1 MICYVKGDIFD
12 TDCNIIC
19 APFSSSGVPEG
30 TVSSALMHYK
40 QFLYEIESCSFSDEL
55 IGRCFVLE
63 RGSEAGIAVLI
74 TNDIHFEQRC
84 SVLIHFLSKAVK
96 EMLLISSLHCF
107 SVAIPY
113 KMGCEDM
120 QDVDWNIFLKK
131 FEEYMDS
138 YPQVTVKLYN
148 RKKMSPNLS
157 ERVTK

>member
-1 MICYVKGDIFD
+1 MFYYVKGDVLD
-12 TDCNIIC
+12 TDCSIIC
-19 APFSSSGVPEG
+19 APFSSSGIPEG
-30 TVSSALMHYK
+30 SVSSELMHDK
-40 QFLYEIESCSFSDEL
+40 RFCHEIESYSFSDEL

-84 SVLIHFLSKAVK
+84 SVLIHFLSRAVK
-96 EMLLISSLHCF
+96 EMLLIADLHCF

-131 FEEYMDS
+131 FEEYMES
-138 YPQVTVKLYN
+138 YPKVTVKVY
-148 RKKMSPNLS
+148 K
-157 ERVTK
+157 